1 MSLTK
6 FNIEP
11 PCFFQLWQNNIF
23 PSENRTSAR
32 FYQHRLSKIALSR
45 LSAKFHFL
53 PHDVF
58 IKTRQNRVEVHGN
71 IKTCYGFSERLEY
84 PPTNC
89 AHFRKFDLTRTWNG
103 LKNKRNLFS
112 QLIRLMTAA

>member
-1 MSLTK
+1 MKES
-6 FNIEP
+6 F
-11 PCFFQLWQNNIF
+11 
-23 PSENRTSAR
+23 R

-45 LSAKFHFL
+45 LSAKFQFL